1 MIKFINLNNMLVNFL
16 NITNTLLTLFQ
27 LININYILKNSKK
40 YFFIY
45 FEFYCGSFGFKI
57 MEFVN

>member
-1 MIKFINLNNMLVNFL
+1 MLVNFL